1 MTELHVVGPSGS
13 GKTTLILGL
22 IALLQRDR
30 VQVAAIKHHHGGL
43 SPERKD
49 SARLF
54 ATGTPTVLLAQDGV
68 LEMAR
73 APSLDDARR
82 RLPPSTRLVL
92 VEGIKEYPG
101 PKVWV
106 GPGCPPDLPG
116 LLAVVAGAA
125 PPGCLQIAE
134 RDARVVYRQVI
145 QPLLAGPD
153 GR

>member
-1 MTELHVVGPSGS
+1 MTEVHFVGPSGA

-30 VQVAAIKHHHGGL
+30 VSVAAIKHHHGDL

-54 ATGTPTVLLAQDGV
+54 ATGTPTVLLAADGV
-68 LEMAR
+68 LEMAVS
-73 APSLDDARR
+73 PTLDDAKR
-82 RLPPSTRLVL
+82 RLPRATRLLL

-101 PKVWV
+101 AKVWV
-106 GPGCPPDLPG
+106 GPGCPADLPG
-116 LLAVVAGAA
+116 LLAVVSGPA
-125 PPGCLQIAE
+125 PAPCLHIPD
-134 RDARVVYRQVI
+134 RDPEAVYRQVVK
-145 QPLLAGPD
+145 PLLAAAT